1 MGIGIWHFAI
11 IFFSV
16 IVLLVPIEQ
25 ANANFWLPPEWT
37 EEELLELYKQK
48 QLLRV
53 EQVREENVGLLE
65 LYKQE
70 EIFRA
75 EQVRDQI
82 LDFQITRLHN
92 PYHDTEVEVIITY
105 ERNFENGI
113 PKVVQREHE
122 IFQTLKAEQI
132 DLAEKKYLEIL
143 GGKTITNLVDIE
155 SREKIIQIR
164 EFKIDNQVGFMAR
177 NHEDFQN
184 YKLEEIAIAEKTID
198 KMVEEGL
205 WASHPYINYE
215 KNEVSTVS
223 IDNQDHQP
231 VTKRSSEEFKNL
243 ILEQI
248 LLAEQVRD
256 QILDFQIIGVQNP
269 YEKSYEK
276 LNDVQEEVIEQSEPK
291 AFDRNH
297 ETFQSYKDEQ
307 VVIAQT
313 TLNKIFSL
321 KNSENIKDEI
331 TNEKEQF
338 SMNDEEISKPIVYD
352 RYDELF
358 QLSKQNQEDKAK
370 KKLIEILGGK
380 KIHNPDYLDFEIKK
394 LYCLNFDKN
403 KNSEYN
409 ILTSSSCPV
418 YEKNVENIPVQNIP
432 VQNIPVQNTPVQNT
446 PVQNTPVQ
454 NTPVQNTPV
463 QNTPVQNIP
472 VLTPVSGHC
481 LGEGFSFLI
490 NFMYEKSICDLI
502 GTSSMFGASDTSG
515 TI

>member
-1 MGIGIWHFAI
+1 MGMGIGIWHFAI
-11 IFFSV
+11 ISFSV
-16 IVLLVPIEQ
+16 IVLLVPTEQ
-25 ANANFWLPPEWT
+25 ANANFLIPPDWT

-53 EQVREENVGLLE
+53 EEVREENFGLLE
-65 LYKQE
+65 VYKQE
-70 EIFRA
+70 QIFRA

-82 LDFQITRLHN
+82 LDFKITNLQN

-122 IFQTLKAEQI
+122 IFQTIKAEQI
-132 DLAEKKYLEIL
+132 DLAEKKCLEIL
-143 GGKTITNLVDIE
+143 GGKTITNFVDNE

-164 EFKIDNQVGFMAR
+164 EFKIDNQVDFMTR

-184 YKLEEIAIAEKTID
+184 YKLEEITIAEKIID
-198 KMVEEGL
+198 KIVEEGL

-215 KNEVSTVS
+215 KNEVSTAN
-223 IDNQDHQP
+223 IDNQDYQP
-231 VTKRSSEEFKNL
+231 VTKRSGEKFKNL

-248 LLAEQVRD
+248 LLAEQVRG
-256 QILDFQIIGVQNP
+256 QILDFQITNLQNP
-269 YEKSYEK
+269 YEK
-276 LNDVQEEVIEQSEPK
+276 LNDVQEEVIEQSELK
-291 AFDRNH
+291 VLDRNH

-313 TLNKIFSL
+313 TLNEIFRL

-338 SMNDEEISKPIVYD
+338 SMNDEEISKPSVYD

-394 LYCLNFDKN
+394 LHYLNLAN
-403 KNSEYN
+403 H
-409 ILTSSSCPV
+409 T
-418 YEKNVENIPVQNIP
+418 ENN
-432 VQNIPVQNTPVQNT
+432 
-446 PVQNTPVQ
+446 
-454 NTPVQNTPV
+454 
-463 QNTPVQNIP
+463 
-472 VLTPVSGHC
+472 
-481 LGEGFSFLI
+481 
-490 NFMYEKSICDLI
+490 
-502 GTSSMFGASDTSG
+502 
-515 TI
+515 